1 MKLTPGQARHALE
14 SGKRS
19 VNNRREYRH
28 HGGVCYPVASLVW
41 TIATGEWPAKT
52 PRHIDGNPLN
62 NDFSNLR
69 SPGRAPYKRKPKMT
83 AVTFTGEGVPLTDA
97 QERQLG
103 ANMAAA
109 IDAQAL
115 ATVARPQGLFA

>member
-1 MKLTPGQARHALE
+1 MKLTPDQARHALE

-41 TIATGEWPAKT
+41 TISTGEWPAKT

-62 NDFSNLR
+62 NDFANLR
-69 SPGRAPYKRKPKMT
+69 SPGRAPYKRKDRNSIPTPEPK
-83 AVTFTGEGVPLTDA
+83 GVSSIHAP
-97 QERQLG
+97 
-103 ANMAAA
+103 
-109 IDAQAL
+109 AQASQ
-115 ATVARPQGLFA
+115 PQGLFA

>member
-1 MKLTPGQARHALE
+1 MKLTPDQAWRALE

-28 HGGVCYPVASLVW
+28 HGGVCYPVAALVW

-62 NDFSNLR
+62 NDFANLR
-69 SPGRAPYKRKPKMT
+69 SPGRAPYKRKTKDVHTTDTLAPK
-83 AVTFTGEGVPLTDA
+83 GVSSIHTPA
-97 QERQLG
+97 QQ
-103 ANMAAA
+103 
-109 IDAQAL
+109 
-115 ATVARPQGLFA
+115 PQGLFA